1 MACNV
6 FSTSKAHRMCV
17 AMVQVQ
23 EGSADKPA
31 GMARKD
37 LETSAIASASSTDK
51 PSDEPT
57 SPSWALPCDVL
68 EPRAPG
74 MPTDCDLPSS
84 LVWKNLGT
92 TASESASSAEKPAV
106 MLTPPSE
113 ASPLDMLEIRA
124 PDMPTDRDQPASV
137 VWKNPETIASASASS
152 AEKPALEL
160 TPPSEA
166 TEQANKS
173 GGTLATTQ
181 SILESAE
188 KSHIFIKDEH
198 HRCRALLFA
207 SYAIVR
213 SGSNGKQGWQP

>member
-106 MLTPPSE
+106 MLQHQAVGTTSMLTLNCPICERVLCATDDLAFFYRNNKQDGTEVHLMLKPEKTVPKTFQPS
-113 ASPLDMLEIRA
+113 AKLEPGAVHSWSCDCGAKLGDTRHVGPGKA
-124 PDMPTDRDQPASV
+124 PMTAF
-137 VWKNPETIASASASS
+137 KSASAS
-152 AEKPALEL
+152 
-160 TPPSEA
+160 
-166 TEQANKS
+166 
-173 GGTLATTQ
+173 
-181 SILESAE
+181 
-188 KSHIFIKDEH
+188 
-198 HRCRALLFA
+198 
-207 SYAIVR
+207 V
-213 SGSNGKQGWQP
+213 